1 MIKSFQEGK
10 DIYGSIASIAFE
22 VPYEECLEFHPVTG
36 EYQPHGKKRRSEAKT
51 IVLGICYGR
60 SVTTIAE
67 QLYGKDDSLTT
78 DEKTAKAQHVYDSV
92 LLAFPALRALM
103 NGAQATAKQKGYV
116 ETILGRRRHIPDM
129 QLPPYDF
136 KAMTGYVNPDV
147 DPLDIATLNATGSD
161 IPERIVEQLKSE
173 FAGYK
178 YYGQIVKR
186 TKELQEEKIRVINN
200 TRKISDASR
209 KCVNCVD
216 YDTEILTVS
225 GWKRYCEVEK
235 GTKILS
241 YNLEDRCIESD
252 HVSDVHIYPGETDV
266 IEFET
271 PTFSAVSTPDHRWV
285 CEWGSNVGFITT
297 EHIDRNVWPDYPILR
312 ISDNRLN
319 QENLPVY
326 EEQFHNWLK
335 VVGWFLTDG
344 CRTPNVYGIHLY
356 QSTSKVKNSIVYFD
370 MVSTLNALGIP
381 FTDYTK
387 DDIYHEIYLK
397 KCDFTAKIYD
407 LFPDRCLT
415 YDFIS
420 SLTQNDA
427 EILLHAMLQ
436 GDGSGVD
443 GDGQFTEA
451 RAVYTCN
458 SKEKCDLFQYLCV
471 VAGYASNSYMVSV
484 DSVKDNPSFNK
495 RYDSTGNL
503 VQTRHDYYEVC
514 VLKLKRAQIYPHHKK
529 HTSVDGVWCVTT
541 GNGTWIAR
549 RHGKVY
555 ITGNSIIQGS
565 AAEQTKM
572 AMLMIESNEEWK
584 AIGGRLLLPVHDE
597 LIAEVPIE
605 NYKRGAELLSQ
616 MMCDAANFLPF
627 DSKCDVEITY
637 RWYGLSYPC
646 KYPQPESLS
655 DLSDDE
661 RKWVQ
666 YHLFEAGYQLPNV
679 PHEDGSD
686 LRGDEA
692 MGISGK
698 VTDEYEAAIQSYM
711 NRYNIKED
719 DFINHIHTLVHT
731 GKLPE

>member
-1 MIKSFQEGK
+1 M
-10 DIYGSIASIAFE
+10 
-22 VPYEECLEFHPVTG
+22 
-36 EYQPHGKKRRSEAKT
+36 
-51 IVLGICYGR
+51 
-60 SVTTIAE
+60 
-67 QLYGKDDSLTT
+67 TT

-200 TRKISDASR
+200 TQKIADASR
-209 KCVNCVD
+209 KCV
-216 YDTEILTVS
+216 
-225 GWKRYCEVEK
+225 
-235 GTKILS
+235 
-241 YNLEDRCIESD
+241 
-252 HVSDVHIYPGETDV
+252 
-266 IEFET
+266 
-271 PTFSAVSTPDHRWV
+271 
-285 CEWGSNVGFITT
+285 
-297 EHIDRNVWPDYPILR
+297 
-312 ISDNRLN
+312 
-319 QENLPVY
+319 
-326 EEQFHNWLK
+326 
-335 VVGWFLTDG
+335 
-344 CRTPNVYGIHLY
+344 
-356 QSTSKVKNSIVYFD
+356 
-370 MVSTLNALGIP
+370 
-381 FTDYTK
+381 
-387 DDIYHEIYLK
+387 
-397 KCDFTAKIYD
+397 
-407 LFPDRCLT
+407 
-415 YDFIS
+415 
-420 SLTQNDA
+420 
-427 EILLHAMLQ
+427 
-436 GDGSGVD
+436 
-443 GDGQFTEA
+443 
-451 RAVYTCN
+451 
-458 SKEKCDLFQYLCV
+458 
-471 VAGYASNSYMVSV
+471 
-484 DSVKDNPSFNK
+484 
-495 RYDSTGNL
+495 
-503 VQTRHDYYEVC
+503 
-514 VLKLKRAQIYPHHKK
+514 
-529 HTSVDGVWCVTT
+529 
-541 GNGTWIAR
+541 
-549 RHGKVY
+549 
-555 ITGNSIIQGS
+555 NSIIQGS

-731 GKLPE
+731 GRLPE